1 MAEPH
6 GDTVTE
12 YIREYTAEQEKEDE
26 AARIRYKKL
35 TDSRLFAPVAFVI

>member
-6 GDTVTE
+6 GDTETE
-12 YIREYTAEQEKEDE
+12 YIREYTAKQDQEDE
-26 AARIRYKKL
+26 AARLRYKKL